1 MPGCI
6 ISEPHPTDLVI
17 PKQVYSFFTSIPYPS
32 WDLIV
37 RNEPEWIE
45 FKQFHERYSFGLFAV
60 LMIMCGLNAYQL
72 KGRAETGYFPAFRD
86 ILQKNHNPK
95 NPDEL
100 ISMLYPLY
108 ECDRLPKGKCSRLH
122 RFLKSEFTE
131 RIWYST
137 PSDIEESFI
146 RIWHCLAA
154 VMKQDKDKKT
164 IVFAMKCLGIALLME
179 HKVNFSFEAIPV
191 PVDSRIRKI
200 TAALG
205 GPGDPDRA
213 VQQFWHQVI
222 EKIREK
228 DMTITMIHL
237 DSFLWQV
244 SGYRG
249 EERNEWFCRN
259 GICFLKESFAEIVT
273 EQ

>member
-1 MPGCI
+1 M
-6 ISEPHPTDLVI
+6 SEKKPEALRI
-17 PKQVYSFFTSIPYPS
+17 PRQVYSFFTSIPYPS

-37 RNEPEWIE
+37 QNEPEWIE
-45 FKQFHERYSFGLFAV
+45 FKPFHERYSFGLFAV
-60 LMIMCGLNAYQL
+60 LMVMCGLNAYQL

-86 ILQKNHNPK
+86 ILLNNRNPE

-100 ISMLYPLY
+100 VSILYPLY

-122 RFLKSEFTE
+122 RFVQSDLGE
-131 RIWYST
+131 RIWYSS
-137 PSDIEESFI
+137 PSEIEESFI
-146 RIWHCLAA
+146 RIWHDLAA
-154 VMKQDKDKKT
+154 VMKQKEDKKT
-164 IVFAMKCLGIALLME
+164 VVFAMKCLGIALLME
-179 HKVNFSFEAIPV
+179 HKMNFSFEAIPI

-205 GPGDPDRA
+205 GPDEPDRA

-228 DMTITMIHL
+228 DSTITMIHL

-244 SGYRG
+244 TGYTG
-249 EERNEWFCRN
+249 EERKEWFCRN
-259 GICFLKESFAEIVT
+259 GICFLQESFTEIVT
-273 EQ
+273 EK